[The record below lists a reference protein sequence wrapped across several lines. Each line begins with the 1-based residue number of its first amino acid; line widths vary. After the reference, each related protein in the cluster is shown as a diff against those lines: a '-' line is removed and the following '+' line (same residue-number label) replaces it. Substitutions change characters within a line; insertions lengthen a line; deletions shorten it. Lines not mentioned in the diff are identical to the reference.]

1 VQFGDEPTKF
11 FHVVATER
19 YRLNAIKSIQDEEGR
34 DLSEH
39 EEKAAV
45 LWNTYRSRMCES
57 TNPKVMFQLQH
68 IISSQVDLSH
78 LVEPFTNDEID
89 KCIKEMPS
97 ERAPVLMGL
106 ACNSSRN
113 VGMLLNLTFI
123 SYVMISSM
131 SKLACRPSTT
141 LLLH

>member
-68 IISSQVDLSH
+68 IISS
-78 LVEPFTNDEID
+78 
-89 KCIKEMPS
+89 
-97 ERAPVLMGL
+97 
-106 ACNSSRN
+106 
-113 VGMLLNLTFI
+113 
-123 SYVMISSM
+123 
-131 SKLACRPSTT
+131 
-141 LLLH
+141 